1 MNYHKLTS
9 ILGQTIEDV
18 QKGTIDLKK
27 AQTLVKASNTLIKLQ
42 CAKIAEVKLTG
53 TTIKFFN

>member
-1 MNYHKLTS
+1 MNYNKLTL

-18 QKGTIDLKK
+18 QKGNIDLKK

-42 CAKIAEVKLTG
+42 CAKIAEAKLIG